1 MAVVLEDKEYL
12 EIEELLE
19 LIATSEPSGFQRY
32 ADAYKLFK
40 KLATESYERIFV
52 PKQRTKRQVINEWKK
67 RKQRLKE
74 IRMCP

>member
-1 MAVVLEDKEYL
+1 MVILEDREYL
-12 EIEELLE
+12 ELEALLE

-32 ADAYKLFK
+32 ADAYKLFR
-40 KLATESYERIFV
+40 KLATESYKSIFI
-52 PKQRTKRQVINEWKK
+52 PKQRTKRQVLNDWKK